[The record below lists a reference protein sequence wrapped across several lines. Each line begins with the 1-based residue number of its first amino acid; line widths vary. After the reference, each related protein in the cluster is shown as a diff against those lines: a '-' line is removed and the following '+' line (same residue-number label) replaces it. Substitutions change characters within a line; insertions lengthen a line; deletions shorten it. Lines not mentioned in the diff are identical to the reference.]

1 MGKKV
6 TLATLKQLKQQK
18 KPIAVLTCYDY
29 STAVLLQEA
38 GVDCLMVGDTLA
50 EVILGYCNTLP
61 ASMDVMIELTA
72 AVRRGGPDVYLIG
85 DMPFLSYQVS
95 TEKAIV
101 NAGRFLTEAGAD
113 AVKLEVDSRHL
124 ELVEK
129 LCRAGIPVMAHLG
142 HRPQS
147 VYQDEKI
154 VATRCAHRAC
164 QLVQDCMAMVEAG
177 AVSLLLECVAD
188 VVAKVVAQQ
197 VCVPVISCGSGSYCD
212 GQVLVLHDM
221 LGLGKGET
229 GRFIKAYGNIGNQI
243 ILAAGKYVEEV
254 RAGEFPGDEHS
265 YHMQPEQEQEFKKW
279 LAEALNPKH

>member
-1 MGKKV
+1 MDKKV
-6 TLATLKQLKQQK
+6 TLATLKQMKQQK
-18 KPIAVLTCYDY
+18 KPITVLTCYDY
-29 STAVLLQEA
+29 TTAVLLQEA

-50 EVILGYCNTLP
+50 EVVLGHGNTLP
-61 ASMDVMIELTA
+61 AGMDIMAELTA
-72 AVRRGGPDVYLIG
+72 AVRRGAPDAYLIG

-101 NAGRFLTEAGAD
+101 NAGRFLSEAGAD
-113 AVKLEVDSRHL
+113 AVKLEVDNRHL
-124 ELVEK
+124 KLVEK

-147 VYQDEKI
+147 VLQDEKI

-177 AVSLLLECVAD
+177 AVALLLECVAD
-188 VVAKVVAQQ
+188 VVAQAVAQR
-197 VCVPVISCGSGSYCD
+197 VEIPVISCGSGSYCD

-221 LGLGKGET
+221 LGLGKRQT
-229 GRFIKAYGNIGNQI
+229 GRFVKIYGNVGEQI
-243 ILAAGKYVEEV
+243 QAAAGRYVQEV
-254 RAGEFPGDEHS
+254 RAGVFPDDGHS

-279 LAEALNPKH
+279 LLAVSS